1 MLLYMQ
7 AGVTTNRTTY
17 LTLMQNTFKIQ
28 SFENQVVLTWEEDT
42 LLATASRRLLELRK
56 RYPHLVFKIIPHK
69 QVVGNYN

>member
-1 MLLYMQ
+1 
-7 AGVTTNRTTY
+7 
-17 LTLMQNTFKIQ
+17 MQNTFKIQ

-42 LLATASRRLLELRK
+42 LLGTAARRLLELRK